1 MPVAAISAAA
11 SLGGA
16 ALQSGAANS
25 AAQAQGQASQA
36 TLAANG
42 QLLGQIGNDVN
53 PTIGYGNAAG
63 GELAGLLGI
72 GGNPQAAQNAFNT
85 YRNSTNY
92 QFTLGQ
98 GLQGQSFLN
107 APNLQ
112 SGATEK
118 ALTNYAQGQAGNA
131 LSGYEGLLTGQQS
144 LGLQGSGIYANA
156 GTNLASQNANARNLA
171 AGAQGTADLYG
182 ANALSGALG
191 GVGNLASSSFGN
203 ANAFSGFGGST
214 AQSTGMTAGG
224 QVAPFLY
231 GG

>member
-144 LGLQGSGIYANA
+144 LGLQGSGIYASA

-171 AGAQGTADLYG
+171 AGAQGTADLASGQLG
-182 ANALSGALG
+182 ANALTGF
-191 GVGNLASSSFGN
+191 GNLASSSFGN
-203 ANAFSGFGGST
+203 ANAFGNLGALGLG
-214 AQSTGMTAGG
+214 STGMNGAGPNPP
-224 QVAPFLY
+224 PF
-231 GG
+231 